1 MDAHDWSLVIFT
13 ILAQMAVG
21 AFVILGIVHFV
32 AVRRAGMAEAD
43 RLSDRALLAIGPV
56 LVLGLIASLFHLG
69 SPWTAY
75 RAVFNLETS
84 WLSREILFGTLFA
97 LSGGVF
103 AIMQWRKISSFTVR
117 NIVAWIAVLLG
128 LALVFSMAQVYMLRT
143 VPVWNSWITPLSFFA
158 TTFLLGGLAV
168 GAAFVANYA
177 YLRNKSE
184 VNLEVQSQLLR
195 ESLRWIAVL
204 SIVMLGL
211 ILVVMPLYVASL
223 AAGGGPAQI
232 SATML
237 FEEYGLLFGLRL
249 ALAFVGAG
257 LFAVF
262 LYRNAVTPGREQ
274 LLGNLVYAAFALVL
288 VAEVMGRYLF
298 YATFVRFGI

>member
-1 MDAHDWSLVIFT
+1 LVGPGLRHGPSLYAGSAAGLEYAGDAYLFLHNNVF
-13 ILAQMAVG
+13 
-21 AFVILGIVHFV
+21 
-32 AVRRAGMAEAD
+32 AGW
-43 RLSDRALLAIGPV
+43 LAI
-56 LVLGLIASLFHLG
+56 
-69 SPWTAY
+69 
-75 RAVFNLETS
+75 
-84 WLSREILFGTLFA
+84 
-97 LSGGVF
+97 
-103 AIMQWRKISSFTVR
+103 
-117 NIVAWIAVLLG
+117 
-128 LALVFSMAQVYMLRT
+128 
-143 VPVWNSWITPLSFFA
+143 
-158 TTFLLGGLAV
+158 

-177 YLRNKSE
+177 YLRNKSD

-204 SIVMLGL
+204 SIVMLGV

-223 AAGGGPAQI
+223 SAGGPVAQAQI
-232 SATML
+232 SANML

-274 LLGNLVYAAFALVL
+274 LLGNLAYAAFALVL